1 MIFLLVQ
8 SVEDGA
14 ALPSTDVEFRSKDQ
28 LADAISP
35 QDLIMANYLTEFPI
49 LL

>member
-14 ALPSTDVEFRSKDQ
+14 ALPSTDAEEFRSKDQ

-35 QDLIMANYLTEFPI
+35 QDVIMANYLTEFP
-49 LL
+49 